1 MQAVAVSDLRR
12 RVARGGLD
20 RQGVGP
26 ASMTAFA
33 RPPRAAKPAVAWRAP
48 TPTETRMASG
58 EAEEL

>member
-12 RVARGGLD
+12 RVARGGWD

-33 RPPRAAKPAVAWRAP
+33 RPPRAAK
-48 TPTETRMASG
+48 TRMASG

>member
-12 RVARGGLD
+12 RVARGGWD

-26 ASMTAFA
+26 ANMTAFA
-33 RPPRAAKPAVAWRAP
+33 RPPRAAKPAVASI
-48 TPTETRMASG
+48 PTETRMASG